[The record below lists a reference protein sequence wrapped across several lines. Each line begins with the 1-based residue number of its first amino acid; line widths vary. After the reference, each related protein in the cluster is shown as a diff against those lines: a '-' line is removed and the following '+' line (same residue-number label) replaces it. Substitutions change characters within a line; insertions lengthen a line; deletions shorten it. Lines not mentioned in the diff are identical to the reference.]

1 MANKT
6 LGTRQ
11 KMVFRLPQSG
21 APRNPFSPLA
31 KQRKAGPHDKSKGAK
46 RRQANVLLTQLLRRE
61 GEEEQG

>member
-21 APRNPFSPLA
+21 APRNPLVALA
-31 KQRKAGPHDKSKGAK
+31 KQRKAGPHEKGKGAL
-46 RRQANVLLTQLLRRE
+46 RRQSNVLLGKLLRE
-61 GEEEQG
+61 VGEEQ